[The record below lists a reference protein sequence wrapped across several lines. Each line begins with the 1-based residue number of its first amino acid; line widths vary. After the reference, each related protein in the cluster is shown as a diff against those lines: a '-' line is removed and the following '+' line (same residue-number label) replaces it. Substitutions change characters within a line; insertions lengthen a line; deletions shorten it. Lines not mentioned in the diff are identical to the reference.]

1 MGIRRKTSERLR
13 KRARDLSLSVYK
25 EKGYICLWCGV
36 DIKPLS
42 EIPEEERLDQ
52 PKPNMLYW
60 KQGNRIMRTAR
71 ATIDHIIPLW
81 RGGTNDRDNL
91 APSCWTCN
99 MKRGR
104 KDEQEMLKEQRAIE
118 ESLNSS
124 SSE

>member
-1 MGIRRKTSERLR
+1 
-13 KRARDLSLSVYK
+13 
-25 EKGYICLWCGV
+25 LWCGV

-60 KQGNRIMRTAR
+60 KEGNRIMR
-71 ATIDHIIPLW
+71 LW

-104 KDEQEMLKEQRAIE
+104 KDEQEMLKEQRSIE